1 MAAQLRAVRKLG
13 VYPRSMRE
21 VRYDQTAVD
30 LAAEAI
36 DLLIERDGTGP
47 IWHIMNPNVST
58 LEQLTGA
65 KMVEDAA
72 FAGKHDI
79 PTHGDGHF
87 GAQGA
92 APCFFVR
99 FVAYCHTPLHSA
111 QPILYN
117 RKHRTMLAAQR
128 VSGFVVVGQR
138 ARFKLVPS
146 AFLWFDIIIRFSSC
160 EVSPSHVNVSRYRI
174 VRLYHS

>member
-99 FVAYCHTPLHSA
+99 FVAYCHIL
-111 QPILYN
+111 PINLKSTTSWN
-117 RKHRTMLAAQR
+117 AWRAMKRTMSL
-128 VSGFVVVGQR
+128 
-138 ARFKLVPS
+138 
-146 AFLWFDIIIRFSSC
+146 
-160 EVSPSHVNVSRYRI
+160 YRQ
-174 VRLYHS
+174 